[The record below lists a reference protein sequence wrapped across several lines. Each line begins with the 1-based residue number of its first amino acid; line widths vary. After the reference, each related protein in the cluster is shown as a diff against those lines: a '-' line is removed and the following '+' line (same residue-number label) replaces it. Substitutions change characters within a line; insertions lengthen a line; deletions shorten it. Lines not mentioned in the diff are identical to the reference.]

1 MRFIVEKAIFEKFP
15 DLNIGIVIAKGID
28 NSGISKEITESL
40 REKETEIRENFDA
53 KTLSQNPKIDVWRKA
68 YSAFGAKPKDNL
80 SSVENLYRHVLKG
93 TDMMS
98 SSDDSIS
105 TALKMPLQIRHINK
119 IVDIYNLFSLK
130 FMVPLGGEDMDKIQ
144 GDVKLTIAGPNEPA
158 ALLLGDK
165 EPRLPHEGE
174 VIYKDDVSAICRRFN
189 WREAD
194 RTKFTE
200 QTRNAVLVAEGLPPI
215 TVEDIENIVNEL
227 KNAVQKYCGGEI
239 SLFVLNQSNPEI
251 EF

>member
-1 MRFIVEKAIFEKFP
+1 MRFTVEKSIFEKFP
-15 DLNIGIVIAKGID
+15 GLNIGVVIAKGID
-28 NSGISKEITESL
+28 NSGTSKEITESL
-40 REKETEIRENFDA
+40 REKAIEIRENFDT
-53 KTLSQNPKIDVWRKA
+53 KTLSQNPKIDVWRNA
-68 YSAFGAKPKDNL
+68 YSDFGAKPKDNL
-80 SSVENLYRHVLKG
+80 SSVENLYRFVLKG
-93 TDMMS
+93 TDV
-98 SSDDSIS
+98 
-105 TALKMPLQIRHINK
+105 RHINK

-130 FMVPLGGEDMDKIQ
+130 FMVPLGGEDLDKIQ

-165 EPRLPHEGE
+165 EPRQPHEGE

-200 QTRNAVLVAEGLPPI
+200 QTRNAILVAEGLPP
-215 TVEDIENIVNEL
+215 TSGEDIEKIVNEL
-227 KNAVQKYCGGEI
+227 KDAVQKHCGGEI

-251 EF
+251 EFYSNTRK